1 MTLKPSQVRKYT
13 RFPKGGSVLG
23 GFDVKEATLDIDN
36 GTWFVMFDGK
46 VSRRQA
52 RNAMAHFINRVT
64 NVPTNERSFST
75 PKVIPIELK
84 CDEVTTVMSNPSGRV
99 TIAKGHLSFDG
110 VLKNPTSVAEFK
122 KEMNDMVTHN
132 PHKVFRDFTY
142 NKLND
147 KEFLDKLWSFVS
159 YSGESYGWVTNN
171 GRIFHRRA
179 SLIMPK
185 IKINKRPDNEVAF
198 YHTHPS
204 KDEPSLTS
212 ADDIQ
217 FYADL
222 SFAPGVKRHYTVMRD
237 RIDYFQFNVKN
248 PKMDEYLK
256 IDEDHFVQDID
267 AMIEEGEKKYTGKKD
282 LDAVEFCRL
291 VTQHMVDKINEKYKG
306 LMNITYK
313 HFVNPEYKGDEDPL
327 FNPLPNPLPNPTNP
341 KIPSKYHHH
350 SLTDLQGVDYSWVHY
365 GGDEFAH
372 TLYTYYW
379 MRYYFEP
386 NQQGV
391 SRMYMMEDIGFDSDL
406 RKKVRA
412 YLNRPITG
420 NWTYLDLLFVV
431 GLYHDIGKVREKE
444 TGEHHSIAGK
454 YMWDEFIADELDVP
468 ATFEDIVST
477 MFESDIG
484 RRNITDEFF
493 QTIIGDYYGVAL
505 LMQMTDIATHHPTMS
520 VHYAKL
526 ARQSGTFKGD
536 VNAFKKWSMAKKVER
551 LRAFLDQPMS
561 NPRPKATQIKWVA
574 DYGVEGMSQ
583 RLVEEI
589 LDPYK
594 GDNESVYRFGRQ
606 HASPQAYF
614 YLNSDNFP
622 EIRGMIPDDVTIAG
636 RLIPKTSVIWLHI
649 GETHRQ
655 DDFGEK
661 LAQTIYEALGEIL
674 KGIEPRVKIDKVETG
689 ISMNPRKAKKVDV
702 ILVSGPP
709 GTGKSTFIRYLKKN
723 FSVVGEPLTVTSRP
737 PRPKEKDGVDRIFTT
752 KAEFEKMI
760 EADQFVEWKKQKNGH
775 YYGRRWVDFKFPV
788 NVVDLNLKGI
798 RSYQEAFPNAYSIFL
813 APDVPPKS
821 MVKRIMRRGGVGIA
835 EARRRANL
843 GPVMVAN
850 AKKMNWDQFVTVKSG
865 SYNQVFAD
873 ITAKMNS
880 VFDNPRVHESMVMI
894 SITPELRPQ
903 RTLDGR
909 ILPFNEREKQYIR
922 ERQRHIDFNR
932 TASGADYVSFIVPE
946 YFTDAQL
953 PSGSIRSPVNRKN
966 VLVPAPDAPAFET
979 FLSKAEL
986 PMGNPMQDYPIP
998 SPPADATL
1006 DWFIPENHL
1015 EKPHVL
1021 AGVDVVYRDAEWM
1034 VVKLTHA
1041 GALREYSHFFRQPRS
1056 QLSTKRWD
1064 MVKAYEQFFPFYFI
1078 AKADAQGIADGYA
1091 IVASQ
1096 VKRHY
1101 PIGEF
1106 RDAKNREIRPI
1117 PSRLLDIL
1125 SRVAVQ
1131 HGDTHLQQHI
1141 GHLRVETPEQRE
1153 AWGRNSRGYVRS
1165 TSYQQIQQEYPSNQ
1179 GLKQEREKLREQSE
1193 SETEVFD
1200 AEVARRENEAIEA
1213 GFQQREEERILRAE
1227 QQRLATERAAERA
1240 ASARAEQL
1248 EKQSQ
1253 KFAGMSAKERAAAI
1267 RKEQMLKRTRR
1278 NPKELFDWFEEWVHL
1293 INMKNKELEA
1303 FLDSPLGKQAGLS
1316 KQQAK
1321 DWNNIKSGRVS
1332 GRRILKMRA
1341 KLGLTGPKD
1350 YIKVGPRIIED
1361 YYEKALNSW
1370 TGPSDDPLKGET
1382 DWDWCKRQV
1391 RFVKRTSAFPYNPN
1405 AEERKGPLIRKQ
1417 KTQSKPSRRLLS
1429 LWVWGH
1435 DPWRWARKNGFERMS
1450 PCPDVPWVGMTEKRK
1465 YGKVEVKQNPPSTNL
1480 EWIYTPKD
1488 PNGIGANMHILQGY
1502 DRAKPL
1508 YSEPVTGWPTIQ
1520 TYTGYSDLIPNVEVK
1535 WLVWNRLP
1543 DMFRFRTH
1551 WFDSHGISS
1560 LAWNIHIDSAGAKYP
1575 KAADDRGKGH
1585 GQAAYLKILDY
1596 VDAVYSSAKH
1606 SASAE
1611 RVWQAL
1617 EKRQTELGITIE
1629 EIPDA
1634 WEEEGPYPAR
1644 LMKRLKQNPADPYAI
1659 ANSPKRIK
1667 PNELAKL
1674 AVKSITKKNFI
1685 NSGYFGSVFY
1695 IPGTKFVFKVER
1707 LADPEY
1713 YAELSDWLK
1722 GKGKKPKF
1730 PADQRRVFK
1739 YNWDFDAEDFAFPLY
1754 AIGDGKSGRYHTIME
1769 FLGSVPLDALT
1780 PLRDRKNMWKPRY
1793 QMKQTLEYMK
1803 QLGGMHQSVFD
1814 RFARNFA
1821 AAKALNLQPDFNLP
1835 NFLIALDGKRISLID
1850 WFWEYGPSEWELE
1863 DTIRAYGVETLTGA
1877 SSLNY
1882 MLGRLHRSRVQWL
1895 MKTPEQRK
1903 KMAEKRNANW
1913 RVTWPQWEEAM
1924 ADYAQ
1929 AYDLF
1934 KKVFPKMLKALKKNG
1949 LIIEGQSIFP
1959 QQELDERGRVPYEEW
1974 VLSQLRPPPPN
1985 VRTAKFWKE
1994 KMKERKKGLLEGEG
2008 GFRDDQLFDWGLQEV
2023 VANAPAK
2030 LHHGDAIITRL
2041 EEDWPPP
2048 FGAKDWSEYPP
2059 SMKPPPKVIVLAE
2072 CPFCMDGKGEI
2083 DESMED
2089 ACNHIYP
2096 PCGHIL
2102 RINPNKA
2109 CCCAKSE
2116 HPPTHPHH
2124 FKANPPSQITPSYV
2138 RSHPDTLFVFGDND
2152 QRRGTG
2158 GQAKIRNEPN
2168 AIGFRTKKAPRTNAS
2183 AYYTDSEYK
2192 ENISKMKEDLE
2203 EISRRSADYDSVYF
2217 IPGIGEG
2224 RAKLKEKAPKTYAWM
2239 KENLPRPNPIGV
2251 APLGDTQEGGGRVF
2265 VETRN
2270 GVVEIL
2276 PDKYGFDGVID
2287 PADMTKLA
2295 GKIAD
2300 AFKMSSTDKA
2310 RFIEWWTF
2318 YLTPPT
2324 VAHEAMH
2331 AATVTEYS
2339 AGDIQGYS
2347 DGTPEFYRIEYPA
2360 YLAETIARE
2369 ASKIPPF
2376 TLEMNGK
2383 IVSVKIG
2390 ERRIAT
2396 GNALSDFGVLIE
2408 VVEQNPRTPGGKKVP
2423 TRYLKG
2429 LTKLERMIAED
2440 EIDKGYKYDV
2450 NDPKAYE
2457 FWKSDI
2463 KAKARGLK
2471 IGSSKHKEEYYRRYR
2486 KNIDEDY
2493 KPSGSTPKQK
2503 FLNRIRKETG
2513 IKKSILEKTYDKGLA
2528 AWRTGHRP
2536 GVQQHQWAAGR
2547 VYALAVGADSSTG
2560 PGKPDHSLAVEAGVR

>member
-327 FNPLPNPLPNPTNP
+327 FNPLPPPPSIPLPFDKRWWLRKKWVVDYDNEQIYMYEKEKDFEIWVAMMPYKYYGGGLIRKQGTMAFTCKSRKGGKFAEEKCKDWIEENLPKEKGLTSQFVFRKNAQAWGDDYYIVEFNGLYTAEQEFAESKLRQQTLPNPTNP

-505 LMQMTDIATHHPTMS
+505 LMQMTDIATHHPRMS

-551 LRAFLDQPMS
+551 LRTFLDQPRS

-622 EIRGMIPDDVTIAG
+622 EIRGMVPDDVTIAG

-843 GPVMVAN
+843 GPVMVSN

-903 RTLDGR
+903 QTLDGR
-909 ILPFNEREKQYIR
+909 LLPFNEREQQYIR
-922 ERQRHIDFNR
+922 ERQRHIDFNH

-946 YFTDAQL
+946 YFTDEQL

-966 VLVPAPDAPAFET
+966 VLVPSPDAPAFET

-986 PMGNPMQDYPIP
+986 PMGNPMHYPIP

-1015 EKPHVL
+1015 EQPHVL

-1041 GALREYSHFFRQPRS
+1041 GALVSYSHFFRQPQS

-1153 AWGRNSRGYVRS
+1153 AWGRDSRGYVRS
-1165 TSYQQIQQEYPSNQ
+1165 SSFQQIQQEYPSTQ
-1179 GLKQEREKLREQSE
+1179 GVKKEREELRKQREPE
-1193 SETEVFD
+1193 KEVFD
-1200 AEVARRENEAIEA
+1200 AEIARRENEAIEA

-1267 RKEQMLKRTRR
+1267 REEQMRQRIRR

-1350 YIKVGPRIIED
+1350 YIKAGPRIIED

-1405 AEERKGPLIRKQ
+1405 AEERKGPLVRVQ
-1417 KTQSKPSRRLLS
+1417 KTQAKPSRRLLS

-1465 YGKVEVKQNPPSTNL
+1465 YGKIEVKQNPPSTNL

-1488 PNGIGANMHILQGY
+1488 PNVSGSMHVLQGY

-1508 YSEPVTGWPTIQ
+1508 RSLPPTMNAVGV
-1520 TYTGYSDLIPNVEVK
+1520 YDELIENVQVK
-1535 WLVWNRLP
+1535 WDIVNRVP
-1543 DMFRFRTH
+1543 DRWPYRTQ

-1560 LAWNIHIDSAGAKYP
+1560 VAENIQIH
-1575 KAADDRGKGH
+1575 AADSGKGH
-1585 GQAAYLKILDY
+1585 GQAAYLKVLDY
-1596 VDAVYSSAKH
+1596 VDAVYSRPIH
-1606 SASAE
+1606 STQAE
-1611 RVWQAL
+1611 RAWEAL

-1629 EIPDA
+1629 KVPDV
-1634 WEEEGPYPAR
+1634 WGGDGPHSAR

-1659 ANSPKRIK
+1659 ANPPKRIK

-1685 NSGYFGSVFY
+1685 NAGFFGSVFY
-1695 IPGTKFVFKVER
+1695 IPGTKLVFKVER

-1713 YAELSDWLK
+1713 YAELSDWLQ

-1850 WFWEYGPSEWELE
+1850 WFWEYGPSEYQLE
-1863 DTIRAYGVETLTGA
+1863 DTIDAYGVEALTGA

-1882 MLGRLHRSRVQWL
+1882 MLGRLGRSRVQWL

-1949 LIIEGQSIFP
+1949 LIIEGQSLFP
-1959 QQELDERGRVPYEEW
+1959 QEELDERGRMPYEEW
-1974 VLSQLRPPPPN
+1974 VLNELRPPAPN
-1985 VRTAKFWKE
+1985 MMTAKFWKE

-2023 VANAPAK
+2023 VANAPSK
-2030 LHHGDAIITRL
+2030 
-2041 EEDWPPP
+2041 
-2048 FGAKDWSEYPP
+2048 
-2059 SMKPPPKVIVLAE
+2059 
-2072 CPFCMDGKGEI
+2072 
-2083 DESMED
+2083 
-2089 ACNHIYP
+2089 
-2096 PCGHIL
+2096 
-2102 RINPNKA
+2102 
-2109 CCCAKSE
+2109 
-2116 HPPTHPHH
+2116 
-2124 FKANPPSQITPSYV
+2124 ITPSYV
-2138 RSHPDTLFVFGDND
+2138 RSQPDTLFVFGDND
-2152 QRRGTG
+2152 QRRGAG

-2168 AIGFRTKKAPRTNAS
+2168 TIGFRTKKAPRTNAS

-2239 KENLPRPNPIGV
+2239 KENLPTGETFHGLSENDFKETATFVFDSAENLVSIERVKGV
-2251 APLGDTQEGGGRVF
+2251 AG
-2265 VETRN
+2265 
-2270 GVVEIL
+2270 
-2276 PDKYGFDGVID
+2276 KGFHYRKGHYSYRDD
-2287 PADMTKLA
+2287 PATSTHVEYAGQWLIDSEEQKL
-2295 GKIAD
+2295 D
-2300 AFKMSSTDKA
+2300 
-2310 RFIEWWTF
+2310 W
-2318 YLTPPT
+2318 
-2324 VAHEAMH
+2324 
-2331 AATVTEYS
+2331 
-2339 AGDIQGYS
+2339 GDIGESS
-2347 DGTPEFYRIEYPA
+2347 DLYESEHQTWSDVINGISFDPLSNPWFPSDTSYPSA
-2360 YLAETIARE
+2360 LTDQTI
-2369 ASKIPPF
+2369 SI
-2376 TLEMNGK
+2376 TQ
-2383 IVSVKIG
+2383 
-2390 ERRIAT
+2390 
-2396 GNALSDFGVLIE
+2396 LS
-2408 VVEQNPRTPGGKKVP
+2408 NPRTPGGKKVP

-2440 EIDKGYKYDV
+2440 EIDKGYEYDV
-2450 NDPKAYE
+2450 DDPEAYE

-2486 KNIDEDY
+2486 ENIDEDY
-2493 KPSGSTPKQK
+2493 KPSGSTSKQK